1 MLCSLWLHRYLL
13 PPPLPIAW
21 LLLLLTRG
29 GDNTWGQNFIR
40 SPPKPDTYHR
50 YKPFCL
56 KDHILLVKKK
66 SLPGNITFWTDMAI
80 STLAEISHISIF
92 ACLEPK
98 LIVFQSGT
106 QQQSC
111 RAHKIG
117 VICHQDRPSICIC
130 SKARDRTMTALQLAP
145 EWWRAANGGFLR
157 VWLFLILPNPQRTR
171 LKHFDVHW
179 KSFSWIPHLPIFYSC
194 GLVVDSAVDG
204 KDNKKEKTGE
214 VADSWNFLQLGSDM
228 LW

>member
-1 MLCSLWLHRYLL
+1 MAYIYGGWRDE
-13 PPPLPIAW
+13 
-21 LLLLLTRG
+21 LLTFMQCLG
-29 GDNTWGQNFIR
+29 VITPGVDNTWGQNFIT

-80 STLAEISHISIF
+80 STLAEISYIFIF
-92 ACLEPK
+92 ADLEPK

-111 RAHKIG
+111 RARKIG
-117 VICHQDRPSICIC
+117 VICHQDRLSICIC
-130 SKARDRTMTALQLAP
+130 SKARDHTMTALQLAP

-157 VWLFLILPNPQRTR
+157 VWLFSEN
-171 LKHFDVHW
+171 
-179 KSFSWIPHLPIFYSC
+179 
-194 GLVVDSAVDG
+194 
-204 KDNKKEKTGE
+204 
-214 VADSWNFLQLGSDM
+214 
-228 LW
+228 

>member
-1 MLCSLWLHRYLL
+1 MLLNPSIRG
-13 PPPLPIAW
+13 
-21 LLLLLTRG
+21 G
-29 GDNTWGQNFIR
+29 GDNTWGQNFIT

-80 STLAEISHISIF
+80 STLAEISYIF
-92 ACLEPK
+92 ILAGLEPK

-111 RAHKIG
+111 RARKIG

-157 VWLFLILPNPQRTR
+157 VWQFQSYPIHRELDWSTLMFIESPFLGYLTC
-171 LKHFDVHW
+171 LYLTH
-179 KSFSWIPHLPIFYSC
+179 
-194 GLVVDSAVDG
+194 VVWWSTA
-204 KDNKKEKTGE
+204 
-214 VADSWNFLQLGSDM
+214 L
-228 LW
+228 